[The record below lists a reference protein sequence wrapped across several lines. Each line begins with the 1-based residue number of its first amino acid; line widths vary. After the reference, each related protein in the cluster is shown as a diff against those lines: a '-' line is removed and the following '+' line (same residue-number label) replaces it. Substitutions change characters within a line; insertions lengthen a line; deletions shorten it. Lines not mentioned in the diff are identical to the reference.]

1 MGGLPIEAEFLIVD
15 NGKVV
20 SLIEDKAELDGI
32 ELKKY
37 IELVT
42 KEVKQEQKRIK
53 NFREQRMPLRHERE
67 TLPGPIE
74 LNVGQIRVLV
84 DANIIVK
91 TNRS

>member
-1 MGGLPIEAEFLIVD
+1 MVPHYSGTTLEAQSRCADGVKRSLSRYMGGLPIEAEFLIVD

-20 SLIEDKAELDGI
+20 SLIEDKAELDVI

-53 NFREQRMPLRHERE
+53 NFREQLC
-67 TLPGPIE
+67 L
-74 LNVGQIRVLV
+74 
-84 DANIIVK
+84 
-91 TNRS
+91 